1 MTKTLSDAINDI
13 KEMVRSSTSG
23 QGDPWLEIVNHCE
36 PPGMVDMSYCEP
48 VEEAVKKYISGIS
61 DDDKRSIWLGT
72 EIGQMKEDEVDD
84 IYIDSIAMDLQ
95 ELLFEEVIHR
105 AFFEAD
111 EGK

>member
-72 EIGQMKEDEVDD
+72 EIGQMKQVKKRSRGCALRAVKKVEKWKVALD
-84 IYIDSIAMDLQ
+84 I
-95 ELLFEEVIHR
+95 
-105 AFFEAD
+105 
-111 EGK
+111 